1 MSWKHIVPHIEN
13 RGGSGTAT
21 PEVLADQNG
30 LAASE
35 TTRRYDAVT
44 QLLSKLRGPSS
55 IMQGMRFRLFR
66 NATQRLRYAG
76 QELLLD
82 PFFAPR
88 HSRPSYAGRS
98 PNPLV
103 DLPCPPE
110 EIMAG
115 AELLIVSHLHS
126 DHFDPEAQ
134 RLLPKDLPVLCQP
147 GDEGTIRGLGFE
159 RVTPVA
165 DAVAW
170 QGITLTRT
178 PGQHGSGAEL
188 AEMGQVSGFV
198 FQAPGEPTLYWTGD
212 TILYEPV
219 HRILER
225 FRPDVVFTHSSGA
238 LWKGE
243 GPIVMDAA
251 QTLAVCR
258 AAPES
263 RVVAIHLDSLDHGE
277 ASREDLRAQAQAVG
291 IPDAQLL
298 IPADGESLEL

>member
-1 MSWKHIVPHIEN
+1 MTM
-13 RGGSGTAT
+13 R
-21 PEVLADQNG
+21 L
-30 LAASE
+30 
-35 TTRRYDAVT
+35 R
-44 QLLSKLRGPSS
+44 LL
-55 IMQGMRFRLFR
+55 R

-76 QELLLD
+76 HELLLD
-82 PFFAPR
+82 PYFAPK
-88 HSRPSYAGRS
+88 HSRPSFAGRS

-147 GDEGTIRGLGFE
+147 EDEETIRGHGFE

-165 DAVAW
+165 DTVAW
-170 QGITLTRT
+170 QGITVTRT
-178 PGQHGSGAEL
+178 PGQHGTTGVEL
-188 AEMGQVSGFV
+188 ADMGSVSGFV

-219 HRILER
+219 VQVIER
-225 FRPDVVFTHSSGA
+225 FRPDVIVTHSSGA
-238 LWKGE
+238 MWKGS

-251 QTLAVCR
+251 QTLDVCR

-263 RVVAIHLDSLDHGE
+263 CIVAIHLDSLDHGE
-277 ASREDLRAQAQAVG
+277 VSREDLRAQARTAG
-291 IPDAQLL
+291 IPNVRLL
-298 IPADGESLEL
+298 IPADGETLEL

>member
-1 MSWKHIVPHIEN
+1 
-13 RGGSGTAT
+13 
-21 PEVLADQNG
+21 
-30 LAASE
+30 
-35 TTRRYDAVT
+35 
-44 QLLSKLRGPSS
+44 
-55 IMQGMRFRLFR
+55 MRLRLFR

-76 QELLLD
+76 REILLD
-82 PFFAPR
+82 PYFAPK

-115 AELLIVSHLHS
+115 AELLILSHLHS

-147 GDEGTIRGLGFE
+147 GDEDAIQGHGFE

-165 DAVAW
+165 GTLAW
-170 QGITLTRT
+170 NGIDVTRT
-178 PGQHGSGAEL
+178 PGQHGTHAEL
-188 AEMGQVSGFV
+188 EEMGSVSGFV
-198 FQAPGEPTLYWTGD
+198 FQAPGEPTTYWAGD
-212 TILYEPV
+212 TVLYEPV
-219 HRILER
+219 REVLAR
-225 FRPDVVFTHSSGA
+225 FRPDVIVTHSSGA
-238 LWKGE
+238 LWKGS

-263 RVVAIHLDSLDHGE
+263 RVIAIHLDSLDHGE
-277 ASREDLRAQAQAVG
+277 VSREDLRAQARAEG

-298 IPADGESLEL
+298 IPADGETVEI

>member
-1 MSWKHIVPHIEN
+1 M
-13 RGGSGTAT
+13 R
-21 PEVLADQNG
+21 L
-30 LAASE
+30 
-35 TTRRYDAVT
+35 R
-44 QLLSKLRGPSS
+44 LL
-55 IMQGMRFRLFR
+55 R
-66 NATQRLRYAG
+66 NATQRLHYAG
-76 QELLLD
+76 RELLLD
-82 PFFAPR
+82 PYFAPK
-88 HSRPSYAGRS
+88 HSQPSFAGRS

-115 AELLIVSHLHS
+115 AELLVVSHLHS

-147 GDEGTIRGLGFE
+147 GDEDAIRGHGFE

-165 DAVAW
+165 GTFAW
-170 QGITLTRT
+170 NGITLTRT
-178 PGQHGSGAEL
+178 PGQHGSGPEEL

-219 HRILER
+219 WQIIER
-225 FRPDVVFTHSSGA
+225 FRPDVIVTHSSGA
-238 LWKGE
+238 MWKGN

-251 QTLAVCR
+251 QTLAVCQ

-263 RVVAIHLDSLDHGE
+263 RIVAIHLDSLDHGE
-277 ASREDLRAQAQAVG
+277 VSREDLRAQARAAE
-291 IPDAQLL
+291 IPEARLL
-298 IPADGESLEL
+298 IPADGETLEL